1 MEEKKEYKTDAVE
14 GVKILGGQDAQELRK
29 EGIKIVGGKQL
40 SDIKVHDSRPEK
52 KS

>member
-14 GVKILGGQDAQELRK
+14 GVKILGGQDAPSLEH
-29 EGIKIVGGKQL
+29 GVKIVGGKHPG
-40 SDIKVHDSRPEK
+40 DVKVVDKRPEK